1 MAEIDESCDDDAMV
15 IACIQELDEFVARKL
30 RRYPIDAVA
39 VAAGSYLAGLLG
51 ALFDEH
57 PSTNSRL
64 TRSASSYER
73 WSRISS
79 TRSAGP
85 EPATARA
92 PRPRNGQ

>member
-15 IACIQELDEFVARKL
+15 IACIQELDEFVTRKL

-57 PSTNSRL
+57 QFTADEVRQLLREMESDILDP
-64 TRSASSYER
+64 ER
-73 WSRISS
+73 R
-79 TRSAGP
+79 T
-85 EPATARA
+85 
-92 PRPRNGQ
+92 